1 LKNGGWETLHFAGGN
16 DKLAIWGGMGFQPVF
31 DGWRSAG
38 RISVV
43 QSEVRMSR
51 FRCFEALEF
60 FPGPGRTYVVGRNAQ
75 GKTSILEAVCVLLR
89 LQSPRTSQPSDMFL
103 GGVGGFALGGRFG
116 DTHMEC
122 RQSARGRSLFLDSKP
137 QSKADDYLAT
147 ARLTWFSNADL
158 ELVNGSG
165 APRRRYLDFL
175 GMQAVPGYRQT
186 LRSYERALR
195 ARNAL
200 LKEGRPRVEVDA
212 FTPVLLETGG
222 VLLEARARLTANL
235 ASDLAEACRMIS
247 GGGDE
252 LRVVYKPGCEGDFGE
267 ALVGSRGRE
276 ERLRQ
281 TVCGPHRDD
290 LELVLNGLKASAF
303 ASEGQQRTIAL
314 ALKIAQARHLH
325 ALHGTPPLL
334 LLDDIF
340 GELDAGR
347 RNLLLAALPQ
357 GAQTIITTTFLD
369 WMQPSEEDCV
379 YRLESGKLSEGN

>member
-1 LKNGGWETLHFAGGN
+1 MTSGQFWRRVCFEA
-16 DKLAIWGGMGFQPVF
+16 VF
-31 DGWRSAG
+31 DERRSGG
-38 RISVV
+38 RICGVL
-43 QSEVRMSR
+43 SEVLLSR

-60 FPGPGRTYVVGRNAQ
+60 FPGACRTYVVGRNAQ

-103 GGVGGFALGGRFG
+103 GGEGGFALGGRFG
-116 DTHMEC
+116 DTHLEC
-122 RQSARGRSLFLDSKP
+122 RQSARGRSLLLDSKP
-137 QSKADDYLAT
+137 QSKPDDYLAT
-147 ARLTWFSNADL
+147 ARLTWISNADL
-158 ELVNGSG
+158 ELVTGGG
-165 APRRRYLDFL
+165 AARRRYLDFL

-200 LKEGRPRVEVDA
+200 LKEGRPRAEVDA
-212 FTPVLLETGG
+212 FTPLLLEAGG
-222 VLLEARARLTANL
+222 VLLEARAGLTTNL
-235 ASDLAEACRMIS
+235 TSDLAEACRMIS
-247 GGGDE
+247 GGGDD

-267 ALVGSRGRE
+267 ALAGSRGRE

-290 LELVLNGLKASAF
+290 LELFLNGLKAASF

-325 ALHGTPPLL
+325 ALHGRPPLL

-340 GELDAGR
+340 GELDAVR
-347 RNLLLAALPQ
+347 RNLLLEALPA
-357 GAQTIITTTFLD
+357 GAQSIITTTFLD
-369 WMQPSEEDCV
+369 WMQPSGGDCV
-379 YRLESGKLSEGN
+379 FRLESGRLTEGV